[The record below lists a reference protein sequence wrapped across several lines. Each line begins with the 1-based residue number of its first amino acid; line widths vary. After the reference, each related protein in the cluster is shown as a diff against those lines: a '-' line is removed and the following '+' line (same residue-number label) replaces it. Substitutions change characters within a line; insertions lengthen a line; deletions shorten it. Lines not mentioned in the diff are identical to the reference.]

1 MVVYVLWMNTRIPN
15 RNDSHVLCCLRLRPF
30 TGLLLARPQCETS
43 RMRAG
48 GRDGLWGADPD
59 TDSGPWCQGLWAVQ
73 ERQGAAGLVMTFV
86 QTRSAHWTSG
96 HTPSPS
102 LAAIRAPVMERPR
115 SGCALCTHNT
125 RLNINNLAFLRSQSI
140 SLYTLLITSQQGP
153 FLYYYWVSSH
163 GPPLRSPGLDWMD
176 RLSCHQLIVVTRS
189 LRPAQQSPAVVA
201 PCPRPQD
208 SPRHRTTIQLLQ
220 WINFPKHWRF
230 WGFRNT
236 DMNTE
241 CCSRRFG
248 IIALTILVV
257 LILVGE
263 ISKEIKPLFSPIVQ
277 HQHQHSRDQAAR
289 ASLPSVPWFLD
300 SSWKVTQTWS
310 NPPWT
315 CERRI
320 NIPEASTI

>member
-1 MVVYVLWMNTRIPN
+1 MTPMSSVVLGSVPLPA
-15 RNDSHVLCCLRLRPF
+15 SCLR
-30 TGLLLARPQCETS
+30 GLNVKPRGCEQEVGMGCEVLTQTPIAGPGARDCELCRRGRELLALSWPSYKPEVHIGPAATLPAPAWQPSEPQS
-43 RMRAG
+43 WSA
-48 GRDGLWGADPD
+48 P
-59 TDSGPWCQGLWAVQ
+59 AV
-73 ERQGAAGLVMTFV
+73 AA
-86 QTRSAHWTSG
+86 H
-96 HTPSPS
+96 
-102 LAAIRAPVMERPR
+102 
-115 SGCALCTHNT
+115 CALTT
-125 RLNINNLAFLRSQSI
+125 RDSTLTTWPFSRSQYI

-153 FLYYYWVSSH
+153 FLYYYWVCSH

-241 CCSRRFG
+241 CCSRRSG
-248 IIALTILVV
+248 NIALTILVV
-257 LILVGE
+257 LILAGE